1 MENYQLRCEAIKDMS
16 AFNRARD
23 DAEAAKIV
31 LPPSPALGSAAA
43 CARFLGKIGLIGAS
57 LEAAAQENENVLPN
71 MIAAGFRIDLH
82 QLNDALAKTTLDTY
96 GRIVVKNRLS
106 AVGLID

>member
-1 MENYQLRCEAIKDMS
+1 MIDYERLAVKVQSRADYEKEVEA
-16 AFNRARD
+16 
-23 DAEAAKIV
+23 AEAAKIV

-57 LEAAAQENENVLPN
+57 LEAAAQANEHVLPN
-71 MIAAGFRIDLH
+71 LISAGFRIPLH
-82 QLNDALAKTTLDTY
+82 KLNEALAKTTLDTY